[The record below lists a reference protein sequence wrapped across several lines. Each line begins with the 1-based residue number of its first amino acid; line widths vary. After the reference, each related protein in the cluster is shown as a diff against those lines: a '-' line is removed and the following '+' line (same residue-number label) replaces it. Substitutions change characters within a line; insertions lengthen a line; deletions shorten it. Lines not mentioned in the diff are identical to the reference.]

1 MSQESLNPNMPSLNV
16 NSKMYVSFEGEV
28 NPVKITGIT
37 YEDNQI
43 ECVQCLVF
51 PDTDEEFYGELQ
63 VEDYGTW
70 SFVD

>member
-1 MSQESLNPNMPSLNV
+1 MSQELLNPNMPSLNV

-28 NPVKITGIT
+28 NPVKIIGIT

-51 PDTDEEFYGELQ
+51 PDTDEEFYGELY